1 MAFAS
6 RDGLSKSR
14 HALHVFA
21 LLIDAYS
28 DSQSYTHWRETS
40 RMWEVCLHLLRFVQH
55 GEAPQKYVRPFLR
68 NRLPNNLLQPTS
80 LLCISAQLAASNFAE
95 PIRGIVTCVYIRVA
109 LQDASVYTVRLLEN
123 KDVEGFDEVVDL
135 NNNERCRL

>member
-6 RDGLSKSR
+6 RDGLGKSR
-14 HALHVFA
+14 HVLHVFA

-28 DSQSYTHWRETS
+28 DSQSYTHWGETF

-55 GEAPQKYVRPFLR
+55 GKAPQKYVRPSLR
-68 NRLPNNLLQPTS
+68 NRVPNNLLQPTS
-80 LLCISAQLAASNFAE
+80 LLCISAQHAASIFAE
-95 PIRGIVTCVYIRVA
+95 PIRGIVTCVYIRLA

-123 KDVEGFDEVVDL
+123 EEVAGFDEIMDL
-135 NNNERCRL
+135 NDNERYCL